1 MHITCHLVYILT
13 FVFKEMLGI
22 WDVSDMVHL
31 NESDWSDL
39 SQLDTKAIEVESFRS
54 LASPLPFAIKFQLE
68 LQIFNDITI
77 KIQEAKAPEDATLEE
92 LEEMKE
98 EIAKPA
104 RKLLGFIQ
112 QVIPILLEM
121 EWETDVDNIALVE
134 LFAGEIA
141 PYLADAKRSINRN
154 EPIEFDK
161 AVVYDAL
168 GEAQAKLEKAIQYV
182 GMIERELA
190 SLPTQAY
197 TQFHVDVI
205 KMRAK
210 WPYAEYTTKFYQGH
224 LLPTE
229 FAIINDPGEHHKCE
243 SSRGLR
249 EGGWMVRDRFC
260 RVTNVFRS
268 GEGLVDWIYSKPNLC
283 GREYEF
289 LFDKVE

>member
-22 WDVSDMVHL
+22 WDVSNMVQL

-68 LQIFNDITI
+68 LQIFNDTTI

-141 PYLADAKRSINRN
+141 PYLADVKRSINRN
-154 EPIEFDK
+154 EPIERQSWRK
-161 AVVYDAL
+161 
-168 GEAQAKLEKAIQYV
+168 QYN
-182 GMIERELA
+182 M
-190 SLPTQAY
+190 
-197 TQFHVDVI
+197 
-205 KMRAK
+205 
-210 WPYAEYTTKFYQGH
+210 
-224 LLPTE
+224 
-229 FAIINDPGEHHKCE
+229 
-243 SSRGLR
+243 
-249 EGGWMVRDRFC
+249 
-260 RVTNVFRS
+260 
-268 GEGLVDWIYSKPNLC
+268 
-283 GREYEF
+283 
-289 LFDKVE
+289 